1 MFNREFSP
9 FLQKLL
15 FHYTTLNLRTILPF
29 SYFSVEIL
37 VFRNFHEIL
46 EFLPV
51 IFIICYYSKI
61 FFIFFFF
68 DEDDNFSGNN
78 NFGSVE
84 SLPENSV
91 LFDDDLDL
99 EINFDQHHQNTNHD
113 DHSLSQRNFLF
124 HKFSLSPF
132 TAAGPI

>member
-1 MFNREFSP
+1 MKFWSF
-9 FLQKLL
+9 FQLFLL
-15 FHYTTLNLRTILPF
+15 F
-29 SYFSVEIL
+29 
-37 VFRNFHEIL
+37 
-46 EFLPV
+46 V
-51 IFIICYYSKI
+51 ITQKF

-68 DEDDNFSGNN
+68 NEDDNFSGSN

-113 DHSLSQRNFLF
+113 DHSLSQRNFCFTNSAYLRSPPLAPY
-124 HKFSLSPF
+124 KLLSLPN
-132 TAAGPI
+132 